1 MAALPDTKPFAG
13 FEWMLALRYLR
24 ARKREGLVSV
34 ISLLSFLGIMLGVAT
49 LIVVMAVFNG
59 FHNELLS
66 KVLGFT
72 GHATIYQPQL
82 DPIPDYAA
90 IEQKLEAVPGVA
102 RATPLV
108 EGQAMVSSAK
118 NATGALVRGLRGADF
133 ALVPGI
139 TNDKLRTALNENGIP
154 DEKPSLEKFDTS
166 GGVAVGERMAW
177 RHQLGLGSTITL
189 ISPNGQETVIGPTP
203 TIRDYQVVAIF
214 KMDMAEYDENVVFL
228 PLTDAQDF
236 FSLNEGVSGLEVV
249 TDDPEN
255 IRALKEPL
263 RDAAGQGFDIQT
275 WQDKNLSFFNALRVQ
290 QNVVVM
296 VLSLVI
302 LVAALNIISGLF
314 MLVKEKASNIAILRT
329 VGATAGSVMRV
340 FFMTGAAIGVAGT
353 IAGLIL
359 GLIIVANAENIRKFI
374 QWLSGDDPFS
384 AEVYYLG
391 QLPTDID
398 PVQTVSIVIGSL
410 LLSFLATLYPAWKA
424 ARLDPVEAL
433 RQQ

>member
-24 ARKREGLVSV
+24 ARKREGLVSI
-34 ISLLSFLGIMLGVAT
+34 ISLLSFLGVMLGVAT

-72 GHATIYQPQL
+72 GHATVYQPQL
-82 DPIPDYAA
+82 DPIPDYNN
-90 IEQKLEAVPGVA
+90 IEKRLEGVPGVL

-108 EGQAMVSSAK
+108 EGQAMVSSVK
-118 NATGALVRGLRGADF
+118 SATGALVRGLRGADL
-133 ALVPGI
+133 AAVPGI
-139 TNDKLRTALNENGIP
+139 SNDKLRTALRDGGVP
-154 DEKPSLEKFDTS
+154 DEKPSLEGFDKA

-177 RHQLGLGSTITL
+177 RHQLGLGSTLTL
-189 ISPNGQETVIGPTP
+189 ISPNGPETVIGSTP

-228 PLTDAQDF
+228 PLSDAQEF
-236 FSLNEGVSGLEVV
+236 FSLNEAVSGLEIV
-249 TDDPEN
+249 TQDPED
-255 IRALKEPL
+255 IQALKEPL
-263 RDAAGQGFDIQT
+263 RDAAGPGFDIQT
-275 WQDKNLSFFNALRVQ
+275 WRDKNLAFFNALRVQ
-290 QNVVVM
+290 QNVVVL

-302 LVAALNIISGLF
+302 LVAALNIVSGLF
-314 MLVKEKASNIAILRT
+314 MLVKEKSANIAILRT
-329 VGATAGSVMRV
+329 VGATSGSVMRV
-340 FFMTGAAIGVAGT
+340 FFMTGAAIGVVGT
-353 IAGLIL
+353 IAGVIL
-359 GLIIVANAENIRKFI
+359 GLVIVANAENIRKFI
-374 QWLSGDDPFS
+374 QWFSGDDPFS
-384 AEVYYLG
+384 AEVYYLS

-398 PVQTVSIVIGSL
+398 LTQTITIVLGSL
-410 LLSFLATLYPAWKA
+410 ALSFLATLYPAWKA